1 MQKLKLYALINSC
14 DPKITGNVSA
24 QVYCN
29 DYTMAYSRFQF
40 ENENMLSPTTPV
52 FPPLILEKKAKVTD
66 LLSSYSDNLLF
77 VSNKLKK
84 LLQTCR
90 LPTDD
95 KYSFNK
101 IKVLQNTT
109 ILDYNLFFTV
119 NFTNYIDYDKSCFEV
134 SRWVMGEK
142 IVAIEKVLFKD
153 TEAIKAFSKNELPPL
168 FKIVPIN
175 LTFTK
180 DISFI
185 PDIFILDLPIFV
197 TVISEELKNRIL
209 ESKIIGIEIKPLP
222 FDIDL

>member
-1 MQKLKLYALINSC
+1 
-14 DPKITGNVSA
+14 
-24 QVYCN
+24 
-29 DYTMAYSRFQF
+29 
-40 ENENMLSPTTPV
+40 
-52 FPPLILEKKAKVTD
+52 
-66 LLSSYSDNLLF
+66 
-77 VSNKLKK
+77 
-84 LLQTCR
+84 
-90 LPTDD
+90 
-95 KYSFNK
+95 
-101 IKVLQNTT
+101 
-109 ILDYNLFFTV
+109 
-119 NFTNYIDYDKSCFEV
+119 
-134 SRWVMGEK
+134 MGEK